1 MSSIHGL
8 YVPELYALNTH
19 TMRLCFFVL
28 FFFHFFPHAQVE
40 VEVGVGVEGEGEEE
54 EGAEGEGGG
63 IPASSGA
70 RCGL

>member
-1 MSSIHGL
+1 M
-8 YVPELYALNTH
+8 
-19 TMRLCFFVL
+19 
-28 FFFHFFPHAQVE
+28 
-40 VEVGVGVEGEGEEE
+40 GVEGEGEEE